1 MNSTTLYISKMD
13 CVDEQ
18 NLIKRH
24 LNTIPGILDLK
35 FNLIQK
41 ELKITYQDTDI
52 DTIQKVLISIGMP
65 AEIKNDSYTSR
76 SIDLLEPNVNYRD
89 WIILGISGV
98 LAILAEV
105 YAYIYAVENSSLVII
120 LAILSMII
128 GGRQPF
134 IKGIRAMRDFIFNMN
149 FLMTIAVIGA
159 AIIGEW
165 PEAAMVT
172 FLFSL
177 AEMIESYSLDKARHA
192 ISKLME
198 ITPDKAT
205 VKIGDSTWI
214 IKSVS
219 EVQINDTI
227 LVKPGERIPLDG
239 IVISGKSSVN
249 QAPITGESFPIEKIV
264 GDTVFAGSINE
275 LGSFEFK
282 VNKNLN
288 DTLIAKIIRVV
299 QQAQLEKAPTQ
310 RFVDQFAK
318 YYTPT
323 IVLFALI
330 IAILPPILTGAA
342 FEIWLYKALVLLVI
356 ACPCALVISTPVTIV
371 SGLAAAAKNGVLIKG
386 GTYLE
391 TGHKLKA
398 IAFDKTGTLTHGK
411 PQITDIVLTSELLE
425 ATVLGIAATL
435 ELHSEHPLAKAV
447 LQQWKKS
454 SFQKN
459 LSPVNNFNS
468 ISGRGVV
475 GNIEEATYC
484 LGNQRFAE
492 ESGVCNLKIE
502 SILKE
507 LENQGKTTII
517 LFNKENVLA
526 ILAASDTLRNS
537 SIEAI
542 KLLHDLNI
550 KTAIISGDNIVTAQK
565 IAKVLEIDDVQANLL
580 PEEKLAAI
588 DFLLN
593 KYKRVG
599 MVGDGINDAPAL
611 AKASVSFAMG
621 ASGTGVALETAD
633 IVLMQDNLK
642 KLPFFILLSRRTWYK
657 LVENITVSIGIKFI
671 FFILALLGMATL
683 WMAVLA
689 DMGAS
694 LIVVLNGLNLLR
706 YSNADK
712 KLSKKEFAM
721 PR

>member
-13 CVDEQ
+13 CADEQ
-18 NLIKRH
+18 NLIERH

-65 AEIKNDSYTSR
+65 AETKNDSYTSR

-105 YAYIYAVENSSLVII
+105 HAYIYAVENSSLVII
-120 LAILSMII
+120 LAVLSMII

-134 IKGIRAMRDFIFNMN
+134 IKGIRAIRDFIFNMN

-198 ITPDKAT
+198 ITPDKAI

-219 EVQINDTI
+219 EVKINDTI

-239 IVISGKSSVN
+239 IVVSGKSSVN
-249 QAPITGESFPIEKIV
+249 QAPITGESFPIEKVV
-264 GDTVFAGSINE
+264 GDIVFAGSINE

-299 QQAQLEKAPTQ
+299 QQAQLERAPTQ
-310 RFVDQFAK
+310 RFIDQFSK

-371 SGLAAAAKNGVLIKG
+371 SGLAAVAKNGVLIKG

-391 TGHKLKA
+391 IGHKLKA
-398 IAFDKTGTLTHGK
+398 IAFDKTGTLTHGQ

-425 ATVLGIAATL
+425 ATVLGIAAAL
-435 ELHSEHPLAKAV
+435 ESHSEHPLAKAV

-454 SFQKN
+454 GFQKN

-468 ISGRGVV
+468 ISGGGVV
-475 GNIEEATYC
+475 GNIEEATYY

-502 SILKE
+502 NILKE

-542 KLLHDLNI
+542 KLLHNLNI

-580 PEEKLAAI
+580 PEEKLTAI
-588 DFLLN
+588 DFFLN

-633 IVLMQDNLK
+633 IVLIEDNLK

-712 KLSKKEFAM
+712 KLSKKEFAI